1 MHKLHE
7 KYMAE
12 QESSA
17 PKASESPDS
26 GEKKEEAPRKKNYFE
41 RNRFVGYE
49 PNQDSDNEG
58 D

>member
-1 MHKLHE
+1 MHKLHD

-26 GEKKEEAPRKKNYFE
+26 GDKKL
-41 RNRFVGYE
+41 
-49 PNQDSDNEG
+49 
-58 D
+58 

>member
-1 MHKLHE
+1 MHKLHD

-26 GEKKEEAPRKKNYFE
+26 GEKKEQQE
-41 RNRFVGYE
+41 
-49 PNQDSDNEG
+49 
-58 D
+58 